1 MTRPIRV
8 MIDARMLIG
17 RFSGVSRVVTRLV
30 DELARHEGIKVVV
43 LCGDGVY
50 GPWEGRTDIEIVR
63 SSFGRGDRR
72 TPRRVLWEEIRLP
85 GVVSAAGVDLFHAT
99 WNFGV
104 PARCPVPSVLTIH
117 DLIPWHR
124 EGTSASALLHR
135 ACYRYAVRSSA
146 RRAARLT
153 TVSHYVRQKVTKT
166 LRVSPDRVAVVPNGV
181 DIPTT
186 GRCRGTVETKAFA
199 LYVGGHEPR
208 KNVAGVFKAMQ
219 RYWQRYDPTLE
230 LRLTGHERSLSRDAA
245 TTYQRLPSDA
255 PVRFL
260 GDISDAELEEHYSS
274 ARVLLLLS
282 HEEGFGLPVL
292 EAMAHGCPVVA
303 ANRASLPEVV
313 GHAGLLVDPDQPEAV
328 AAAVR
333 SLITD
338 PARRTDLVRRGEHRA
353 RMFGWDVTAS
363 RVLAVYQAALQDA
376 GRPSVDVIGHGPA
389 GPAGPIAAAH
399 TSTAVT

>member
-1 MTRPIRV
+1 

-30 DELARHEGIKVVV
+30 DELARHEEIEVVA

-72 TPRRVLWEEIRLP
+72 IPRRVLWEETRLP
-85 GVVSAAGVDLFHAT
+85 GVVPAAGVDLFHAT

-124 EGTSASALLHR
+124 EGRSGSALLHR
-135 ACYRYAVRSSA
+135 TCYRYAVRSSA
-146 RRAARLT
+146 RRATRLT
-153 TVSHYVRQKVTKT
+153 TVSDYVRQEVINT

-186 GRCRGTVETKAFA
+186 GRCRGTVETKTYA

-219 RYWQRYDPTLE
+219 CYWRQYDPTLE
-230 LRLTGHERSLSRDAA
+230 LRLTGREGSLSRDAA
-245 TTYQRLPSDA
+245 TTYQRLPPNA
-255 PVRFL
+255 PIRFL

-282 HEEGFGLPVL
+282 HEEGFGLPAL

-303 ANRASLPEVV
+303 ADRASLPEVV
-313 GHAGLLVDPDQPEAV
+313 GDAGLLVDPDRPEAV

-338 PARRTDLVRRGEHRA
+338 PARRTDLVRRGECRA
-353 RMFGWDVTAS
+353 RMFGWNVTAS
-363 RVLAVYQAALQDA
+363 RFLAVYHAVLQDA
-376 GRPSVDVIGHGPA
+376 GRPSADVIGRGAA
-389 GPAGPIAAAH
+389 GPADAIAAAR
-399 TSTAVT
+399 TATAVT